1 LLSIPGTEALSPV
14 VKYVI
19 AFAIIFLL
27 LVLFALVLRRLTGGR
42 LSLPS
47 HDRGRSR
54 QPRLGIVDVYDL
66 DRQRQLILLRR
77 DNVEHL
83 LLIGGPNDVIV
94 ETNIVRTPGA
104 RLPPPPT
111 DQNAD
116 RPESFDRALEASG
129 RPQIEAQ
136 RAEPVIARFGAT
148 DSARAVADQPL
159 RNGPVAVAVEPI
171 LKPDVVTLSPPPA
184 APRPAPHAQR
194 DLAPPREP
202 PPLQA
207 MREPAPMQP
216 REPAAPVPVQRG
228 APVRQPPPFQPEQPV
243 LRAVPEPQRQPAPPP
258 ARGDATGADAAVLS
272 NMAKQLEEALKR
284 PLSTGK
290 PMPAAPHPNGPA
302 QPDDRA
308 PRGFPPPSGR
318 PPQPAPPPSSAPAPV
333 PATKAAEAAEAAARS
348 RAAPVTRMRPE
359 PEAPPAPQPG
369 PAEPQSD
376 PFSVEEIEAEFA
388 RLLGRPI
395 DRGERTH

>member
-1 LLSIPGTEALSPV
+1 LLSIPGTEALSPA

-27 LVLFALVLRRLTGGR
+27 LALFALVLRRLTGGR
-42 LSLPS
+42 LALSS

-104 RLPPPPT
+104 RLPPPT
-111 DQNAD
+111 EQNAD

-136 RAEPVIARFGAT
+136 QPVVARFGAS
-148 DSARAVADQPL
+148 DAARAVAEQPL
-159 RNGPVAVAVEPI
+159 RNGPVAVPAEPL
-171 LKPDVVTLSPPPA
+171 LKPDVVTLSPAP
-184 APRPAPHAQR
+184 PRPVPPAQR
-194 DLAPPREP
+194 DLAPVREP

-207 MREPAPMQP
+207 VREAPPTPLQAREPPAP
-216 REPAAPVPVQRG
+216 APVQRV
-228 APVRQPPPFQPEQPV
+228 APVRQPPFQPEQPV
-243 LRAVPEPQRQPAPPP
+243 LRAVPEPQRQPPPPP

-290 PMPAAPHPNGPA
+290 PMPAASHPNGPA

-308 PRGFPPPSGR
+308 PRGLPPPSGR
-318 PPQPAPPPSSAPAPV
+318 PPQPSPPPPSPAPAP
-333 PATKAAEAAEAAARS
+333 KAPEAAEAAARS
-348 RAAPVTRMRPE
+348 RPAPVTRMRPE
-359 PEAPPAPQPG
+359 PEAPPAPQQA
-369 PAEPQSD
+369 PAEQQSD

>member
-1 LLSIPGTEALSPV
+1 MLSIPGTEALSPV

-207 MREPAPMQP
+207 VREPAPMQP
-216 REPAAPVPVQRG
+216 REPAAPCRCKG
-228 APVRQPPPFQPEQPV
+228 A
-243 LRAVPEPQRQPAPPP
+243 L
-258 ARGDATGADAAVLS
+258 
-272 NMAKQLEEALKR
+272 
-284 PLSTGK
+284 
-290 PMPAAPHPNGPA
+290 
-302 QPDDRA
+302 
-308 PRGFPPPSGR
+308 PSGSR
-318 PPQPAPPPSSAPAPV
+318 RPSSPSSP
-333 PATKAAEAAEAAARS
+333 S
-348 RAAPVTRMRPE
+348 
-359 PEAPPAPQPG
+359 
-369 PAEPQSD
+369 
-376 PFSVEEIEAEFA
+376 
-388 RLLGRPI
+388 
-395 DRGERTH
+395 